1 MKHIE
6 LSGPLMELNK
16 KLRNSEFITLSDW
29 DAPAKITID
38 ILEKEDKD
46 SK

>member
-6 LSGPLMELNK
+6 LNGPLMELNK
-16 KLRNSEFITLSDW
+16 KLRKYEFIELSDW
-29 DAPAKITID
+29 DAPTKITID
-38 ILEKEDKD
+38 ILDKEDKD